1 MHFDEKLTTIV
12 VASVT
17 PKMKGA
23 NTRKGTYKQ
32 GKESYCQFCGLSTG
46 HRQCGKGGGKM
57 E

>member
-23 NTRKGTYKQ
+23 NSQLPMLERVQ
-32 GKESYCQFCGLSTG
+32 IN
-46 HRQCGKGGGKM
+46 KM
-57 E
+57 MGCMLCLN